1 MPYLF
6 FVKWN
11 IKDFRDNASS
21 LLQVLL
27 LNHNFLLQK
36 YLCINGASAATNMA
50 DMNQVVPVSKPLGN
64 GTK

>member
-36 YLCINGASAATNMA
+36 YLYINGASAATNMA